1 MFEEKTAAETKRI
14 LEAEAYGGLSRE
26 AVNKRLKSFG
36 PNEVEKWAG
45 PSFLSRLFSQL
56 ADPFLYVLAA
66 AGGIS
71 VLLGELADA
80 CIIAAVVIL
89 NTAVGMIQEGK
100 AKKALDALE
109 KMTRL
114 KAVVRREGIEQ
125 TVDAAEL
132 VMGDRVLL
140 EAGRQ
145 VPADLRLIITENMQI
160 EESALTG
167 EAEPAKKDA
176 EFLAG
181 KDTPLGDRKNMAY
194 MSTNVTAGHG
204 EGIVTA
210 VGMDTEIGKIARMI
224 HEAPQEPTP
233 LQKRLGE
240 LGMLLSVLAVGMC
253 GLLFAAAVLQ
263 KRDAAEML
271 ITAIALSVAVVPE
284 GLPAVV
290 TIVLALSVSRMVRVN
305 TIIRRLPAVE
315 TLGAVNVICSDK
327 TGTLTQNRMRVEQVM
342 YAKEL
347 VEGRRLRSHPGM
359 ELELAFLLC
368 NNSRI
373 TENGR
378 LGDPTEL
385 ALLEYSEKK
394 MKKQEADRRCPRF
407 AEREFDSERKL
418 MTTVHRAEKGLVS
431 YTKGA
436 PDVLLLRCDRYLD
449 GMEVKPL
456 TQAKRRRIEEEIGRL
471 SGQALRVIGAARSD
485 GDGREEK
492 DMIFLGLAAMA
503 DPPRPGVKEAVGL
516 FKKAGVRTVMI
527 TGDHSSTAFAV
538 AKKLGI
544 ADREAQ
550 CISGSELDRLDEAS
564 WKRTVDT
571 KNVFARVTSKHKVR
585 IVRALKSSGN
595 IVAMTGDGVNDAP
608 SLKAADVGI
617 AMGEGGTDVA
627 KHAAD
632 MILTD
637 DNFATIEKAIEEG
650 RGIYENIK
658 KSVIFLLSSNFG
670 EIATMFTAILLAFP
684 APLKASH
691 ILWIN
696 LITDSLPALALG
708 MDTNDGRRLM
718 EEPPRSSKES
728 LFSNGGLSCTLFY
741 GFLIAVISL
750 TAFLLL
756 PVRLLVSG
764 GSAVTMEGLKLLLE
778 DAGLLSHCQTY
789 AFTVLGLSQ
798 LFHAVGMRDV
808 SRSVLRMRP
817 FENRL
822 MVAAASVGAALQV
835 MVTELPVMISMF
847 RTTALTGAEWGQLLV
862 LSAFPLAAHELFI
875 LLSKLNKLP
884 KTEK

>member
-1 MFEEKTAAETKRI
+1 
-14 LEAEAYGGLSRE
+14 
-26 AVNKRLKSFG
+26 
-36 PNEVEKWAG
+36 
-45 PSFLSRLFSQL
+45 
-56 ADPFLYVLAA
+56 
-66 AGGIS
+66 
-71 VLLGELADA
+71 
-80 CIIAAVVIL
+80 
-89 NTAVGMIQEGK
+89 
-100 AKKALDALE
+100 
-109 KMTRL
+109 
-114 KAVVRREGIEQ
+114 
-125 TVDAAEL
+125 
-132 VMGDRVLL
+132 
-140 EAGRQ
+140 
-145 VPADLRLIITENMQI
+145 
-160 EESALTG
+160 
-167 EAEPAKKDA
+167 
-176 EFLAG
+176 
-181 KDTPLGDRKNMAY
+181 
-194 MSTNVTAGHG
+194 
-204 EGIVTA
+204 
-210 VGMDTEIGKIARMI
+210 
-224 HEAPQEPTP
+224 
-233 LQKRLGE
+233 
-240 LGMLLSVLAVGMC
+240 
-253 GLLFAAAVLQ
+253 
-263 KRDAAEML
+263 
-271 ITAIALSVAVVPE
+271 
-284 GLPAVV
+284 
-290 TIVLALSVSRMVRVN
+290 
-305 TIIRRLPAVE
+305 
-315 TLGAVNVICSDK
+315 
-327 TGTLTQNRMRVEQVM
+327 
-342 YAKEL
+342 
-347 VEGRRLRSHPGM
+347 
-359 ELELAFLLC
+359 
-368 NNSRI
+368 
-373 TENGR
+373 
-378 LGDPTEL
+378 
-385 ALLEYSEKK
+385 
-394 MKKQEADRRCPRF
+394 
-407 AEREFDSERKL
+407 

-550 CISGSELDRLDEAS
+550 CISGSELDLLDEAS

-718 EEPPRSSKES
+718 EEPPRSSEES

-875 LLSKLNKLP
+875 LLNKLSKLP
-884 KTEK
+884 KPEK

>member
-1 MFEEKTAAETKRI
+1 LFEEKTAAETKRI
-14 LEAEAYGGLSRE
+14 LEAEAYGGLSHDV
-26 AVNKRLKSFG
+26 VNKRRKSFG
-36 PNEVEKWAG
+36 PNEVEKWPG

-240 LGMLLSVLAVGMC
+240 LGVILSVLAVGMC

-347 VEGRRLRSHPGM
+347 AEGRRLRSHPGM
-359 ELELAFLLC
+359 QLELAFLLC

-394 MKKQEADRRCPRF
+394 MKKQEADRSCPRF

-449 GMEVKPL
+449 GTQVLPL

-550 CISGSELDRLDEAS
+550 CISGSELDLLDEAS

-585 IVRALKSSGN
+585 IVRALKSCGN

-718 EEPPRSSKES
+718 EEPPRSSEES

-764 GSAVTMEGLKLLLE
+764 GSGVTMEGLKLLLE
-778 DAGLLSHCQTY
+778 DAGLLSRCQTY

-808 SRSVLRMRP
+808 SRSVLRMKP

-875 LLSKLNKLP
+875 LLSKLSKLP